1 MAFAFRS
8 YFSKKVS
15 NVGIT
20 VVRIDQKASQPCKF
34 VHFNLSDNL
43 SKVRLQL
50 EKRDMIDSTLS
61 FARKFI
67 ENGNSKFAEIEFEDE
82 EDILLDKIVRQSE
95 ESEDT
100 FILNLMTCSKFNW
113 KILKKL
119 HKLDYGRTM
128 TSDGIKRAD
137 KRAFEMK
144 NCILEIG
151 NKECETGVFISE
163 SSEDL
168 MMDKNLFFNTDI
180 NIRYFVK
187 LGIGVSIGTSK
198 SKESCV
204 ETNYSYRFIKYGKAS
219 LKLKYEHLEPT
230 PEFIK
235 VIENAISSEDP
246 AEQFKQILK
255 DFGQFIPTDVIL
267 GGRVHYDDFT
277 KSVKHTV
284 GKSNKFSR
292 NINIGDLK
300 GELGKGST
308 NSEENSNNYSRRYT
322 KVIGGEQPDNI
333 ESLDIGN
340 WVSSLNKSY
349 ENWDCIEF
357 RDPVIIF
364 QLLPEDLRKRII
376 KSVGMKIHHL
386 DTENHNCVLEEFR
399 KPIQFNLSIP
409 NEISKIIKN
418 KDIDFKI
425 FATVTDITKSKND
438 FFTCQV
444 LCPSNGKLPSL
455 IIHRVQNSFKIF
467 KSRECKLKIGW
478 MVIGYYED
486 FNFDFSTRL
495 KVQKNDF
502 NAPADTDNLIEYD
515 SKVPICLGTP
525 VLSEYPKHESLIIG
539 HYYYVQEENN
549 KIKACTF
556 AYCLKD
562 KCLVNLPNFTFY
574 TLKITNYHNR
584 GACDTI
590 TLRRK
595 EYSNFNTESPKFVSI
610 YSAEKTDCVFLK
622 QRNGQVKIKKIG
634 NDNTAILS
642 VKCAIFDPYCQAHQV
657 ETL

>member
-113 KILKKL
+113 KILNKL

-151 NKECETGVFISE
+151 NKECETGIFTSE

-204 ETNYSYRFIKYGKAS
+204 ETNYYYRFIKYGKAS
-219 LKLKYEHLEPT
+219 LKLKYEHLEAT

-235 VIENAISSEDP
+235 VIESAISSEDP

-255 DFGQFIPTDVIL
+255 DFGQFIPTNVIL
-267 GGRVHYDDFT
+267 GGRVHYDNFT

-284 GKSNKFSR
+284 GKSNEFSK

-308 NSEENSNNYSRRYT
+308 NSEENSNNYSRRYS

-333 ESLDIGN
+333 ENLDIGN
-340 WVSSLNKSY
+340 W
-349 ENWDCIEF
+349 
-357 RDPVIIF
+357 
-364 QLLPEDLRKRII
+364 LLPEDLRKRII

-386 DTENHNCVLEEFR
+386 HTENHNCVLEEFR

-418 KDIDFKI
+418 KDVDFKI

-467 KSRECKLKIGW
+467 KRRECKLKIGW
-478 MVIGYYED
+478 MVIGYYRD
-486 FNFDFSTRL
+486 FNFDYNTRL
-495 KVQKNDF
+495 DILHYDYDS
-502 NAPADTDNLIEYD
+502 NAQDTDNLIEYD
-515 SKVPICLGTP
+515 SKVPICLGIP
-525 VLSEYPKHESLIIG
+525 VVREYPNNESLVIG
-539 HYYYVQEENN
+539 YYYRQHENN

-562 KCLVNLPNFTFY
+562 KCLVKLPNFTFY
-574 TLKITNYHNR
+574 TLKITNYHNH
-584 GACDTI
+584 GACSTI
-590 TLRRK
+590 TLRKK

-634 NDNTAILS
+634 NDNTVILS
-642 VKCAIFDPYCQAHQV
+642 VKCAIFDPYLVHQV

>member
-43 SKVRLQL
+43 S
-50 EKRDMIDSTLS
+50 
-61 FARKFI
+61 
-67 ENGNSKFAEIEFEDE
+67 
-82 EDILLDKIVRQSE
+82 
-95 ESEDT
+95 
-100 FILNLMTCSKFNW
+100 
-113 KILKKL
+113 
-119 HKLDYGRTM
+119 
-128 TSDGIKRAD
+128 
-137 KRAFEMK
+137 
-144 NCILEIG
+144 
-151 NKECETGVFISE
+151 
-163 SSEDL
+163 
-168 MMDKNLFFNTDI
+168 
-180 NIRYFVK
+180 K

-267 GGRVHYDDFT
+267 GGRVHYDYFT

-438 FFTCQV
+438 FFT
-444 LCPSNGKLPSL
+444 
-455 IIHRVQNSFKIF
+455 
-467 KSRECKLKIGW
+467 
-478 MVIGYYED
+478 Y
-486 FNFDFSTRL
+486 
-495 KVQKNDF
+495 
-502 NAPADTDNLIEYD
+502 
-515 SKVPICLGTP
+515 
-525 VLSEYPKHESLIIG
+525 
-539 HYYYVQEENN
+539 
-549 KIKACTF
+549 
-556 AYCLKD
+556 
-562 KCLVNLPNFTFY
+562 KCLVKLPNFTFY